1 MPDQLVRTEIRGLR
15 ETQAKMT
22 QVVKDLQGGPML
34 DGMRQA
40 TLIVLA
46 DAKRL
51 APVDTGRLRA
61 SITPEVR
68 QQSNVIQGVVGSNV
82 AYAPCV
88 ETGTRPHWPPPGALA
103 VWARRHG
110 MSEALIRFIIGTR
123 GTKKHP
129 YLQPALEKNVSR
141 IVNLIGA
148 TVGRIVTK

>member
-1 MPDQLVRTEIRGLR
+1 MPDLIRAEIRGLK

-22 QVVKDLQGGPML
+22 QVVKDLQGPPMVN
-34 DGMRQA
+34 GMRQA

-68 QQSNVIQGVVGSNV
+68 QQSNVVQGIVGSNV
-82 AYAPCV
+82 MYAPFV
-88 ETGTRPHWPPPGALA
+88 ETGTRPHWPPQGALA
-103 VWARRHG
+103 TWARRHG
-110 MSEALIRFIIGTR
+110 MTEALIRFIIGTR
-123 GTKKHP
+123 GTRKHP
-129 YLQPALEKNVSR
+129 YLQPALEKNVDR
-141 IVNLIGA
+141 IFKLIGA